1 MLNFFNNIQSMS
13 PQDVAN
19 KLESPDSY
27 FVDVRT
33 KAEYNQGHASGAI
46 NIPLDTISSEAEV
59 LKKYKTVY
67 VTCRSG
73 GRSAEVVLIL
83 QSRGVNAINVSGGTI
98 AWASA
103 LLPME

>member
-1 MLNFFNNIQSMS
+1 MT

-33 KAEYNQGHASGAI
+33 KEEYASGHASGAV
-46 NIPLDTISSEAEV
+46 NIPLDTISSEAEL

-67 VTCRSG
+67 VICGSG
-73 GRSAEVVLIL
+73 GRSAEAVAIL
-83 QSRGVNAINVSGGTI
+83 KSRGVNAINISGGTI

-103 LLPME
+103 QLPME